1 MSQCPY
7 AQSLADL
14 LLGAAGQQNAVMSST
29 FPERLPTER
38 PGSQLPAI
46 FYVQVS
52 LISSMLP
59 GQRRYSSQ
67 AEEQLHDSLPE
78 QLQED
83 VTVATVDSYQV
94 RLPVEWDNHHL
105 CDSMQTP

>member
-1 MSQCPY
+1 MGHLLLESHSKSLTMSQCPY

-38 PGSQLPAI
+38 PGSQLPAV

-52 LISSMLP
+52 LTKQHTPGSKEIQQPGRGAAPQQCAGAALP
-59 GQRRYSSQ
+59 RKV
-67 AEEQLHDSLPE
+67 SLW
-78 QLQED
+78 LLW
-83 VTVATVDSYQV
+83 TRT
-94 RLPVEWDNHHL
+94 R
-105 CDSMQTP
+105 